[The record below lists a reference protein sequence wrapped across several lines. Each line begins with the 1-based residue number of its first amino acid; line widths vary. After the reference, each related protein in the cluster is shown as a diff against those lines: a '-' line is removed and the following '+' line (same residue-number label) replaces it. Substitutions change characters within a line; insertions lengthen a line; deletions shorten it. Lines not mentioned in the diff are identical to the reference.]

1 LLITVLQLFDLA
13 RELTQLALELIQANQ
28 DIGGVLGRSR
38 KSRSRT
44 EGSERDSAK
53 KMLHG
58 VLPDTCRI

>member
-1 LLITVLQLFDLA
+1 LFDLA
-13 RELTQLALELIQANQ
+13 RELTHLALELIQANE
-28 DIGGVLGRSR
+28 DIGGRVLGRSR
-38 KSRSRT
+38 MGRSRT